1 MPRQPNRE
9 LLNRYRPVIP
19 VPDYN
24 ALSPADALKHQADMR
39 ARIDLSVMP
48 TEPRIIAGADI
59 SFNKYSEV
67 VYAGMVLMT
76 FPGLQIVHRESVVTR
91 ATFPYVPGLLAYR
104 EAPALIEVWNKLP
117 VKPDLVILDGMGTA
131 HPRRTG
137 IAVHFG
143 ILTGVS
149 AMGCGKSLLC
159 GKHEPLGEE
168 AGSAVPL
175 VHQGEIIGT
184 VLRTK
189 RKTNPVYVSPG
200 HRITMEQSVDL
211 IKRCVAGY
219 RIPEPTRQA
228 HLWVNEVRLG
238 AGAEQSGKLF

>member
-1 MPRQPNRE
+1 M
-9 LLNRYRPVIP
+9 IP

-24 ALSPADALKHQADMR
+24 ALSPQEALRHQAEIR
-39 ARIDLSVMP
+39 ARIDLSP
-48 TEPRIIAGADI
+48 LPQEPCIIAGADI

-76 FPGLQIVHRESVVTR
+76 FPALQVIHRESVVTR
-91 ATFPYVPGLLAYR
+91 AGFPYVPGLLAYR

-117 VKPDLVILDGMGTA
+117 QKPGLVILDGMGIA

-137 IAVHFG
+137 IGVHFG
-143 ILTGVS
+143 ILTDVPT
-149 AMGCGKSLLC
+149 MGCGKSLLC

-168 AGSAVPL
+168 AGSMVPL
-175 VHQGEIIGT
+175 IHQDEVIGT

-189 RKTNPVYVSPG
+189 RKTNPVFISPG
-200 HRITMEQSVDL
+200 HKITLEQSVNI

-228 HLWVNEVRLG
+228 HLWVNEVRLA
-238 AGAEQSGKLF
+238 AGSG

>member
-1 MPRQPNRE
+1 
-9 LLNRYRPVIP
+9 
-19 VPDYN
+19 
-24 ALSPADALKHQADMR
+24 MR
-39 ARIDLSVMP
+39 ARTDLSPMP
-48 TEPRIIAGADI
+48 AEPRIIAGADI

-76 FPGLQIVHRESVVTR
+76 FPGLRIIHRESVVAR

-117 VKPDLVILDGMGTA
+117 QKPDLVILDGMGIA
-131 HPRRTG
+131 HPRRMG

-143 ILTGVS
+143 ILADVPT
-149 AMGCGKSLLC
+149 MGCGKSLLC
-159 GKHEPLGEE
+159 GKHGPLDEE
-168 AGSAVPL
+168 AGSTVPL
-175 VHQGEIIGT
+175 IHQDEVIGT

-189 RKTNPVYVSPG
+189 RKTNPVFVSPG
-200 HRITMEQSVDL
+200 YRITLEQSVDI

-228 HLWVNEVRLG
+228 HLWVNQVRLA
-238 AGAEQSGKLF
+238 AGTGPS

>member
-1 MPRQPNRE
+1 M
-9 LLNRYRPVIP
+9 IP

-24 ALSPADALKHQADMR
+24 ALSPQDALRHQADMS
-39 ARIDLSVMP
+39 ARTDLSPMP
-48 TEPRIIAGADI
+48 GEPRIIAGADI
-59 SFNKYSEV
+59 SFNKYSET

-76 FPGLQIVHRESVVTR
+76 FPALQIIHRESVVTR

-117 VKPDLVILDGMGTA
+117 HKPDLVILDGMGIA
-131 HPRRTG
+131 HPRRMG

-143 ILTGVS
+143 ILADVP

-159 GKHEPLGEE
+159 GRHEPLGEE
-168 AGSAVPL
+168 AGSTVPL
-175 VHQGEIIGT
+175 IHQGEVIGT

-189 RKTNPVYVSPG
+189 RKTNPVFISPG
-200 HRITMEQSVDL
+200 HKISMEQSVDV
-211 IKRCVAGY
+211 IRRCVAGY

-228 HLWVNEVRLG
+228 HLWVNEVRVA
-238 AGAEQSGKLF
+238 AGVGTS

>member
-1 MPRQPNRE
+1 M
-9 LLNRYRPVIP
+9 IP
-19 VPDYN
+19 IPDYN
-24 ALSPADALKHQADMR
+24 SLTPAHALKLQAEMRPRTDLSPMSAA
-39 ARIDLSVMP
+39 
-48 TEPRIIAGADI
+48 PRVIAGADI

-76 FPGLQIVHRESVVTR
+76 FPALQIVHRESVVTR
-91 ATFPYVPGLLAYR
+91 ATFPYVPGLLAFR

-117 VKPDLVILDGMGTA
+117 HKPDLVILDGMGIA
-131 HPRRTG
+131 HPRRMG

-149 AMGCGKSLLC
+149 AMGCGKSLLT

-168 AGSAVPL
+168 AGSTTPL
-175 VHQGEIIGT
+175 INQGEVIGT

-189 RKTNPVYVSPG
+189 RKTNPVYISPG
-200 HRITMEQSVDL
+200 HRITMEQSVDI
-211 IKRCVAGY
+211 IKQCVAGY

-228 HLWVNEVRLG
+228 HLWVNEVRVA
-238 AGAEQSGKLF
+238 AGTRAS